1 MTTALQT
8 RQHKR
13 TFLEAFAEVG
23 NISRAAMMTG
33 ITRQAVD
40 GWKANDP
47 AFLVEYERAQV
58 ESAERLETEARR
70 RAVEGL
76 VRKKFSAKGEPLID
90 PDTGDQYYER
100 EYSDT
105 LLIFLMKGANPGKY
119 RENRGTE
126 VNIDN
131 RTQVQADNVIL
142 QIIQAR
148 QAVRDH
154 SGT

>member
-1 MTTALQT
+1 MTTSLQS
-8 RQHKR
+8 RQRKKS
-13 TFLEAFAEVG
+13 FLAAFAEVG
-23 NISRAAMMTG
+23 NITRAAEIAG
-33 ITRQAVD
+33 ITRQAVYE
-40 GWKANDP
+40 WKEADP
-47 AFLVEYERAQV
+47 VFLAAMADAELEA
-58 ESAERLETEARR
+58 AERLETEARR

-76 VRKKFSAKGEPLID
+76 IRKKFGAKGEPLID
-90 PDTGDQYYER
+90 EETGAQYFER

-148 QAVRDH
+148 QAVRE
-154 SGT
+154 GQG